1 MQIEESIIQT
11 LKLYHLYRSILH
23 LWLLSILYSD
33 NNTDL
38 FQEESTN
45 VVYIDTQANN
55 TLYLCTLHLCFAEVF
70 FVEFNLNVHTN

>member
-70 FVEFNLNVHTN
+70 VVEFNLNVHTN